1 MPVTGHHHAPEPLA
15 WFHGNPCCMADAE
28 IALGSAMR
36 DTFRGASQAVGRD
49 ELSRC
54 IQGEIFL
61 GPA

>member
-1 MPVTGHHHAPEPLA
+1 MHQNRWR
-15 WFHGNPCCMADAE
+15 WFDGDPCCVVDAE
-28 IALGSAMR
+28 TDQCSAIA